1 MQSAGFWKQSWNTF
15 KRICALPL
23 IALVKF
29 YQLCISPF
37 TPPSCRFTPTCSQY
51 ALEALRKYGPL
62 KGLWL
67 SLRRLAAI
75 RGEAAVTTRYPEPAG
90 RQSPKGTNAARD
102 NKNNPTFRGRIV
114 FSDSIH
120 ATRRAEK
127 PEEPAKGR
135 HTVPPGR

>member
-1 MQSAGFWKQSWNTF
+1 MQSAEFWKQSWNTF

-67 SLRRLAAI
+67 TLRRLA
-75 RGEAAVTTRYPEPAG
+75 RCHPWGGSGYDP
-90 RQSPKGTNAARD
+90 
-102 NKNNPTFRGRIV
+102 
-114 FSDSIH
+114 
-120 ATRRAEK
+120 
-127 PEEPAKGR
+127 
-135 HTVPPGR
+135 VP